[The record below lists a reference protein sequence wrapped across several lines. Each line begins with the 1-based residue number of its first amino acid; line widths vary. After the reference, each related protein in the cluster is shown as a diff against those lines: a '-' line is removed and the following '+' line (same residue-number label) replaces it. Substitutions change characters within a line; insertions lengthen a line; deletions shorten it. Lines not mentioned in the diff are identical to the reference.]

1 MNHCNVCVA
10 DGAILDVNT
19 TVVVA
24 QKVIGPLAVTT
35 GAGLAVTFIALLVFV
50 QFPIVLTTVYAPV
63 PNAAVLVTVNV
74 VAFAFAIAIPFFIH
88 CNDTVDEAATLE
100 VKTTV
105 DVPHNV
111 VLVVVDT
118 TGFAGCVPVTF
129 QAQVVV
135 LKVAVS

>member
-1 MNHCNVCVA
+1 MIAVVPLNHCSVCVA
-10 DGAILDVNT
+10 DGAVLDVNT

-24 QKVIGPLAVTT
+24 QKIVGPLAVTT
-35 GAGLAVTFIALLVFV
+35 GAGLAVTFIALLVSI
-50 QFPIVLTTVYAPV
+50 QFPIFLTTVYVPV

-111 VLVVVDT
+111 VLVVVVT

-129 QAQVVV
+129 QA
-135 LKVAVS
+135 